1 MIIANRLFVSYLCS
15 LDPEFW
21 MYSVED
27 DGEAM
32 AIAFHGNTNYM
43 YLKIILANN
52 FTIYALMGTNMFF
65 KINITNKDKLS

>member
-1 MIIANRLFVSYLCS
+1 
-15 LDPEFW
+15 